1 MNNYGKEE
9 ENISTEQSPQ
19 SEKARVSSENE
30 YESRTRDFKTTTR
43 QGTQEINTVSLLR
56 FRLPKDSR
64 LRKPKEFQR
73 VYSKGKRLSGEFMTV
88 FFMPSDTQ
96 FQRLGIT
103 ASKKAI
109 GNAVMRNRSKRLL
122 REAFRLSK
130 LELDELET
138 KYDWVINARRN
149 LLQVKLEK
157 PLAEFRRIVG
167 KIKVL
172 ENKKGEKSV

>member
-9 ENISTEQSPQ
+9 NLSTEQSPQ
-19 SEKARVSSENE
+19 SEKTRIPSENE
-30 YESRTRDFKTTTR
+30 YESRTRSIKTPPR
-43 QGTQEINTVSLLR
+43 QRTQEINTVSLLKL
-56 FRLPKDSR
+56 RLPKDSR
-64 LRKPKEFQR
+64 LRKPAEFKR
-73 VYSKGKRLSGEFMTV
+73 VYNKGKRLSGEFMTV
-88 FFMPSDTQ
+88 FFMPSDTE

-103 ASKKAI
+103 ASKKAV

-130 LELDELET
+130 LELDELEM